1 MKTLPFQTKCLRATE
16 TDSRMQRLQMAAEIS
31 EKAASEMVEQKMTEL
46 MTSQRRIESLLA
58 ECEHLKSEL
67 QESNEKN
74 GKLHHNNTQLVAEK
88 AELRESFRE
97 MLLDWEEQED
107 DSKRAAVKTA
117 NLREQTQRLTLE
129 NRRLRKEIEGHINLF
144 HGRQRDFQEKVQ
156 LLKELMEATDVF
168 DLLRKRLELAEH
180 RIKYLED
187 AHSMAQ
193 DNEQALRFK
202 ILQLLQETRIA
213 EAVARSYYLKHR
225 GCVLQD
231 QLRVVGE
238 GLSHSEYYMF
248 AKVLIERHG
257 WIFRE
262 MEMVHRE
269 RQLPWWDELLK
280 EESKIPFRSQ
290 LYPPSAVD
298 GGEPWTVT
306 LGTTID
312 RPPEKRYPH

>member
-129 NRRLRKEIEGHINLF
+129 NRRLRQD
-144 HGRQRDFQEKVQ
+144 RQPVLALSCNFCLCIFQKGDRRAHQ
-156 LLKELMEATDVF
+156 FISWQA
-168 DLLRKRLELAEH
+168 KR
-180 RIKYLED
+180 
-187 AHSMAQ
+187 
-193 DNEQALRFK
+193 FP
-202 ILQLLQETRIA
+202 
-213 EAVARSYYLKHR
+213 
-225 GCVLQD
+225 
-231 QLRVVGE
+231 GE
-238 GLSHSEYYMF
+238 G
-248 AKVLIERHG
+248 
-257 WIFRE
+257 
-262 MEMVHRE
+262 
-269 RQLPWWDELLK
+269 
-280 EESKIPFRSQ
+280 
-290 LYPPSAVD
+290 
-298 GGEPWTVT
+298 T
-306 LGTTID
+306 
-312 RPPEKRYPH
+312 